1 MVWPI
6 FRGLFDDA
14 SLFPPASLPM
24 ADAVAGHLRHQ
35 AAWYREMSGPFVCAD
50 TNLTELSAALTAAGL
65 AELDLALV
73 LPGGV
78 AGLDAAVDGVFSDP
92 RLRLRAVEVPAA
104 ARDSI
109 TTAVAEVAAAL
120 DRTPLAGA
128 AAFIE
133 VPARD
138 FTTAA
143 ARAVDERRYLAKVR
157 TGGTTAQAVP
167 DDQTL
172 ANCLVTMAQA
182 RLAFK
187 CTAGVHHAVRHRA
200 ADTGFEHHGFLNVL
214 LAVAAALD
222 DASPEQVAAE
232 LADRDAARVAAKIR
246 NLDAE
251 TVSAV
256 RSRSPRSAPAVP
268 TSRSTTWLRLALSAR
283 TSRQLAPVCLTH
295 LRSCQPA
302 GSVQRPPDVSADP
315 MRPANMARF
324 IFMNPAVTERDGQP
338 VRKPTVWRAER
349 RIFRVIRAPL
359 RGMRV
364 AAD

>member
-1 MVWPI
+1 MAWPI

-35 AAWYREMSGPFVCAD
+35 AAWYREMSGPLVCAD
-50 TNLTELSAALTAAGL
+50 TKITELSAALTAAGV

-73 LPGGV
+73 LPGGA
-78 AGLDAAVDGVFSDP
+78 AGLDTAVDGVFADP

-104 ARDSI
+104 AESI
-109 TTAVAEVAAAL
+109 TAAVGDVAAAL

-138 FTTAA
+138 FTAA
-143 ARAVDERRYLAKVR
+143 VARAVDEHRYLAKVR
-157 TGGTTAQAVP
+157 TGGTTAQAFP

-172 ANCLVTMAQA
+172 ADCLVTLAQA

-187 CTAGVHHAVRHRA
+187 ATTGLHHAVRHRA

-222 DASPEQVAAE
+222 DASREQVAAE
-232 LADRDAARVAAKIR
+232 LADRDAVRVAAKISD
-246 NLDAE
+246 LDVE

-256 RSRSPRSAPAVP
+256 RSLF
-268 TSRSTTWLRLALSAR
+268 TSFGTCSTDEPVNDLTALG
-283 TSRQLAPVCLTH
+283 L
-295 LRSCQPA
+295 
-302 GSVQRPPDVSADP
+302 VSKD
-315 MRPANMARF
+315 
-324 IFMNPAVTERDGQP
+324 
-338 VRKPTVWRAER
+338 
-349 RIFRVIRAPL
+349 
-359 RGMRV
+359 
-364 AAD
+364 